1 MLVRLM
7 YASRAAETLTPEDLT
22 AILKKS
28 KSANSARG
36 VTGVLCLSD
45 RIFLQVLEGGRAAVN
60 ALYNR
65 IATDP
70 RHREVCLLSFEEI
83 GERHFAG
90 WAMGQ
95 VNLHRLN
102 PAQLLKYSETASL
115 DPFVMPA
122 AASMALF
129 HELLAS
135 AAIIGQG

>member
-7 YASRAAETLTPEDLT
+7 YASRAAESVSSDDLT

-28 KSANSARG
+28 KQANPARG
-36 VTGVLCLSD
+36 VTGVLCLSGG
-45 RIFLQVLEGGRAAVN
+45 IFLQVIEGGRETVS

-65 IATDP
+65 IAADP
-70 RHREVCLLSFEEI
+70 RHHDVCLLSFEEI

-95 VNLHRLN
+95 VNLGRLN
-102 PAQLLKYSETASL
+102 PAQLLKYSETGTL
-115 DPFVMPA
+115 DPFNMPA